1 LNATRNDKENAM
13 PGNMQK
19 AAKGICALLTIAAGL
34 GAAHGETD
42 DRARVIAGALL
53 AAPQSIRDGATVV
66 LDAPHAPRVV
76 LRQGSNGFICSA
88 NVAKT
93 GFLSYCYPK
102 ALDPFWIRNEALAAD
117 GKSGAEISDALAA
130 DARSGKLNPPVGATT
145 YEMGGASQDSAL
157 PHMIVFLPNA
167 TESSTGLS
175 ARLDYVHPWLM
186 WAGTPVAHVMIPG
199 K

>member
-1 LNATRNDKENAM
+1 MLKNIRK
-13 PGNMQK
+13 
-19 AAKGICALLTIAAGL
+19 AKGICALLMLAAGP
-34 GAAHGETD
+34 GAAQGETD
-42 DRARVIAGALL
+42 NRAKLIEGALL

-66 LDAPHAPRVV
+66 LDAPHAPRAV
-76 LRQGSNGFICSA
+76 LRQGSNDFICSA

-102 ALDPFWIRNEALAAD
+102 ALDPFWIRNAALTAD
-117 GKSGAEISDALAA
+117 GKSGAEIAGALAA
-130 DARSGKLNPPVGATT
+130 DARSGKLNAPVGATT
-145 YEMGGASQDSAL
+145 YEMGGASQDAAL

-175 ARLDYVHPWLM
+175 TKLDYVHPWLM
-186 WAGTPVAHVMIPG
+186 WAGTPIAHVMIPG

>member
-1 LNATRNDKENAM
+1 M
-13 PGNMQK
+13 PWNMQK
-19 AAKGICALLTIAAGL
+19 VAKEICTLLTIAAGL
-34 GAAHGETD
+34 GAGLAHGETD
-42 DRARVIAGALL
+42 DRARMIEGALL

-66 LDAPHAPRVV
+66 FDAPHVPRVM
-76 LRQGSNGFICSA
+76 LRQGSNDFICSA

-102 ALDPFWIRNEALAAD
+102 TLDPFWIRNEMLAAD
-117 GKSGAEISDALAA
+117 GKSGVEIGDALAT
-130 DARSGKLNPPVGATT
+130 DARSGKLNLVVGATT

-167 TESSTGLS
+167 TEASTGLS
-175 ARLDYVHPWLM
+175 TRLDYTHPWLM

>member
-1 LNATRNDKENAM
+1 M
-13 PGNMQK
+13 PGKMRK
-19 AAKGICALLTIAAGL
+19 AATGICVLLMTATGL
-34 GAAHGETD
+34 GVAQGATD
-42 DRARVIAGALL
+42 DRAKLIEGALL

-66 LDAPHAPRVV
+66 LDAPHTPRVV
-76 LRQGSNGFICSA
+76 LRQGSNDFICSA

-102 ALDPFWIRNEALAAD
+102 ALDSFWIRNAALTAD
-117 GKSGAEISDALAA
+117 GKSGVEIADALAV
-130 DARSGKLNPPVGATT
+130 DARSGKINPVVGATT
-145 YEMGGASQDSAL
+145 YEMGGASQDAAL

-167 TESSTGLS
+167 TEASTGLS
-175 ARLDYVHPWLM
+175 AKLDYVHPWLM

>member
-1 LNATRNDKENAM
+1 M
-13 PGNMQK
+13 PWNMQK
-19 AAKGICALLTIAAGL
+19 TAKEVCALLTVAAGL
-34 GAAHGETD
+34 GADLVYGETD
-42 DRARVIAGALL
+42 DRARMIEGALL

-76 LRQGSNGFICSA
+76 LRQGSNDFICSA

-102 ALDPFWIRNEALAAD
+102 ALDPFWIRNEMLAAD
-117 GKSGAEISDALAA
+117 GKSGAEISNALAA
-130 DARSGKLNPPVGATT
+130 DARSGKLNPVVGATT

-167 TESSTGLS
+167 TEASTGLS
-175 ARLDYVHPWLM
+175 AKLDYVHPWLM

>member
-1 LNATRNDKENAM
+1 M
-13 PGNMQK
+13 PWNMRK
-19 AAKGICALLTIAAGL
+19 AAKEFCALLAIAAGL
-34 GAAHGETD
+34 GTDFAHGDTD
-42 DRARVIAGALL
+42 ARTRMIEGALL

-66 LDAPHAPRVV
+66 LDAPHAPRLV
-76 LRQGSNGFICSA
+76 LKQGSNDFICSA

-102 ALDPFWIRNEALAAD
+102 ALDPFWIRNEALTAD

-130 DARSGKLNPPVGATT
+130 DARSGKLNLPVGATT

-167 TESSTGLS
+167 TEKSTGLS
-175 ARLDYVHPWLM
+175 ANLDYVHPWLM